1 MKSEADIQE
10 IDSKNLTGPMKVAI
24 LIYSLGADA
33 ARALVSGL
41 DARERAVLQKHMKL
55 VEKLPP
61 QVIEQVAAE
70 FIALVEKSQNAVA
83 QIQEALNEELP
94 QLPPLEAELPQL
106 PSVDAETDQKAEGA
120 KKGKSEEDT
129 DQRNQA
135 RKEEAADEEAQEE
148 DDAEFSL
155 KTLQKIDPE
164 QLAEM
169 IRDEHPQTIA
179 IIVVHLKPESGS
191 EVLSRLPD
199 SVKVEVAMRIARLDK
214 VLSGM
219 VIEID
224 KVFEEVLKKKKK
236 TVTRKTGGIAHL
248 AELLNMVEGTTTE
261 LILNEIEESNPEL
274 AAQIKQMMFVFEDL
288 VLVNDK
294 GLQKVLRRVETAKL
308 ALALKGA
315 SEDVRKKIFKNMSER
330 AGAILKEEIESIGAV
345 RMKDVEEAQ
354 LTITK
359 IIQELETK
367 GELIIAGRKGGE
379 MIT

>member
-1 MKSEADIQE
+1 MKSAEDIQ
-10 IDSKNLTGPMKVAI
+10 IDPKNLTGPMKVAI
-24 LIYSLGADA
+24 LIYSMGEEAS
-33 ARALVSGL
+33 RALVSML
-41 DARERAVLQKHMKL
+41 DDREKAILERHMKL

-61 QVIEQVAAE
+61 DVIETVAAE
-70 FIALVEKSQNAVA
+70 FIAFVERGQNAVA
-83 QIQEALNEELP
+83 QIQQALNEEVV
-94 QLPPLEAELPQL
+94 QLPPIETAGREGTPSKAESEEPKKTET
-106 PSVDAETDQKAEGA
+106 AETA
-120 KKGKSEEDT
+120 KDSQEQESEE
-129 DQRNQA
+129 
-135 RKEEAADEEAQEE
+135 
-148 DDAEFSL
+148 EFSL

-179 IIVVHLKPESGS
+179 IIIVHLKPESGS

-199 SVKVEVAMRIARLDK
+199 TVKVEVAMRIARLDK

-219 VIEID
+219 VLEID

-236 TVTRKTGGIAHL
+236 TVARKTGGIAHL
-248 AELLNMVEGTTTE
+248 AELLNMVEGATSE

-294 GLQKVLRRVETAKL
+294 GLQKVLRKVETSKL

-315 SEDVRKKIFKNMSER
+315 SEDVRKKIYKNMSER
-330 AGAILKEEIESIGAV
+330 AGAILREEIESIGAV

-359 IIQELETK
+359 IIQELESK
-367 GELIIAGRKGGE
+367 GELIIEGRKGGE

>member
-1 MKSEADIQE
+1 MKPEEE
-10 IDSKNLTGPMKVAI
+10 IHIDPKNLTGPMKVAI
-24 LIYSLGADA
+24 LIYSMGEEAS
-33 ARALVSGL
+33 RALVSVL
-41 DARERAVLQKHMKL
+41 DDREKAILERHMKL

-61 QVIEQVAAE
+61 NVIETVAAE
-70 FIALVEKSQNAVA
+70 FIALVERGQNAVA
-83 QIQEALNEELP
+83 QIQQALNEEVVP
-94 QLPPLEAELPQL
+94 LPPI
-106 PSVDAETDQKAEGA
+106 ETAGEQVSSRKRQPEE
-120 KKGKSEEDT
+120 KKQEIEETEKDK
-129 DQRNQA
+129 DKN
-135 RKEEAADEEAQEE
+135 EEEEEE
-148 DDAEFSL
+148 EFSL

-169 IRDEHPQTIA
+169 IREEHPQTIA
-179 IIVVHLKPESGS
+179 IIIVHLKPESGS

-199 SVKVEVAMRIARLDK
+199 NVKVEVAMRIARLDK

-219 VIEID
+219 VLEID

-236 TVTRKTGGIAHL
+236 TVARKTGGVAHL
-248 AELLNMVEGTTTE
+248 AELLNMVEGATTE

-294 GLQKVLRRVETAKL
+294 GLQKVLRKVETSKL

-315 SEDVRKKIFKNMSER
+315 SEDVRKKIYKNMSER
-330 AGAILKEEIESIGAV
+330 AGAILREEIESIGAV

-359 IIQELETK
+359 IIQELESK
-367 GELIIAGRKGGE
+367 GELIIEGRKGGE

>member
-41 DARERAVLQKHMKL
+41 DARERAVLQKHLKL

-61 QVIEQVAAE
+61 KVIEQVAAE

-83 QIQEALNEELP
+83 QIQEALNEDFP
-94 QLPPLEAELPQL
+94 QLPAIEDLSDQKEKDGKKQQQQASGDQRQQPTDEK
-106 PSVDAETDQKAEGA
+106 DAEHKDE
-120 KKGKSEEDT
+120 EED
-129 DQRNQA
+129 
-135 RKEEAADEEAQEE
+135 E
-148 DDAEFSL
+148 EFSL

-191 EVLSRLPD
+191 EVLARLPD

-219 VIEID
+219 VVEID

-261 LILNEIEESNPEL
+261 MILNEIEESNPEL

-288 VLVNDK
+288 VMVNDK